1 MGSCVSVHKAAGTPE
16 SAMKMG
22 VSFGSSKGDK
32 LEKLV
37 VLPESPVKEKLVT
50 SAVTVDDLP
59 IKRFHS
65 YGSKEDTFFDSQ
77 PWLESDGEDD
87 FQSVRGNFTPSRGST
102 PVHHSFAMGTPKSNK
117 PVLEVTPPDHSI
129 PEPTPQRNKPVLEV
143 TPPDHSIPE
152 PSPTG
157 KKKKRLSE
165 LFQDSMRERSTEDN
179 ESTPKSAEDT
189 PYISGVNSVCSSERT
204 PNGKALVEEKWFNKS
219 MQGCLPSLVS
229 CHSFSYRKKKMMS
242 PPAAVAVNGVA

>member
-16 SAMKMG
+16 SAMMG

-32 LEKLV
+32 LEKLI
-37 VLPESPVKEKLVT
+37 VLPESPVKEKLVA

-87 FQSVRGNFTPSRGST
+87 FHSVRGDFTPSRGST
-102 PVHHSFAMGTPKSNK
+102 PVHHSFAIGTPQK
-117 PVLEVTPPDHSI
+117 
-129 PEPTPQRNKPVLEV
+129 NKPVLEV